1 MPSVTPPQ
9 VSLERYENYEIVKD
23 INVIPCHMS
32 KLQYDKYV
40 DAWRNEKKKE
50 MIRRTKRNLHED
62 VPSDFHIR
70 TRQTCNI
77 VFEEDDFRYERND
90 ALSSELKHKVFDKL
104 LEKKKLQFQNDLLS
118 LSPKMYSILE
128 KINQYMDD
136 KGKPTGSS
144 NIQSV

>member
-1 MPSVTPPQ
+1 
-9 VSLERYENYEIVKD
+9 
-23 INVIPCHMS
+23 MS
-32 KLQYDKYV
+32 YDKLQYDKYV
-40 DAWRNEKKKE
+40 DAWRNEKE
-50 MIRRTKRNLHED
+50 KRNDKE
-62 VPSDFHIR
+62 VQKKFTRKMFRSDFYIR

-77 VFEEDDFRYERND
+77 VFEEDDSYERND

-128 KINQYMDD
+128 KLINIWMIKVSQR
-136 KGKPTGSS
+136 GKLL